1 MRVVII
7 GGTGH
12 VGTYLVPR
20 LVEAGHELININ
32 RRQRPYHKHAAWKKV
47 QMISMDRSAEEA
59 AGAFGRR
66 VADLKADVVID
77 MIGYTLDNVRSL
89 VESLRGEVYHYVFC
103 GTLWVHGAA
112 VVVPIPETA
121 PRHPIGEY
129 GIAKAQIEAWLHE
142 EARAG
147 FPASIVHPGHIVV
160 PGWTPVNP
168 QGNFNPAV
176 FERLARGQEI
186 TLPHL
191 GLETLQHVHADDVAQ
206 GFMLVIEH
214 RNQALGESFHI
225 ATPTALTWRGYAEA
239 VAAWFGHEA
248 KLRFLPWE
256 EWKAGAAP
264 VDAIETERHLMHST
278 FCSIEKARRVL
289 GYQPRYTPLE
299 VVRESL
305 DWLIEHKVVK
315 P

>member
-1 MRVVII
+1 MRIVII

-20 LVEAGHELININ
+20 LVEAGHEVANIN
-32 RRQRPYHKHAAWKKV
+32 RKRRPYQEHAAWKKV
-47 QMISMDRSAEEA
+47 RMLTIDRTAEEA
-59 AGAFGRR
+59 TGTFGRR
-66 VADLKADVVID
+66 VAELEADVVID
-77 MIGYTLDNVRSL
+77 MIGFTLDSVRQV
-89 VESLRGEVYHYVFC
+89 VEALRPKVSHYVFC

-129 GIAKAQIEAWLHE
+129 GVAKARIEAWLQE
-142 EARAG
+142 QARAG
-147 FPASIVHPGHIVV
+147 FPVSIVHPGHIVG

-168 QGNFNPAV
+168 QGNFNPAI
-176 FERLARGQEI
+176 FERLARGEEV

-206 GFMLVIEH
+206 GFMLVVEQ
-214 RNQALGESFHI
+214 RNRALGESFHI

-239 VAAWFGHEA
+239 VAGWFGREA
-248 KLRFLPWE
+248 KLRFLPWDQ
-256 EWKAGAAP
+256 WKAQARP
-264 VDAIETERHLMHST
+264 EDAIETERHLVHST
-278 FCSIEKARRVL
+278 FCCVRKAQRVL
-289 GYQPRYTPLE
+289 GYEPRYTPLQA
-299 VVRESL
+299 VRESL
-305 DWLIEHKVVK
+305 DWLVAHRIVK